1 MTENKKGKEK
11 MYDELKDMDYSGSA
25 IYIYCICIV
34 YIPFLCYFR
43 TLRVLYNKIIYV
55 FILAQ

>member
-25 IYIYCICIV
+25 IYIYTV
-34 YIPFLCYFR
+34 YALFIFHSSVIFEH
-43 TLRVLYNKIIYV
+43 YV
-55 FILAQ
+55 FCTIK